1 MKPAKLVSKNRS
13 KTKKKIRNNQSK
25 TNRSFQQQNII
36 QPQIPLLRFTP
47 YAWAKLLFLRD
58 LGDSE
63 VGGFGISAADDLLLI
78 EDIQLIKQHCTS
90 VTVKFDDESVA
101 DFFDE
106 QVDQGRQP
114 EQFGR
119 IWIHTHPGA
128 SPSPSAVDE
137 ETFVRSFG
145 SSDWAM
151 MFIIAQQGATY
162 SRLRFNTGPGG
173 EVELPVRVDFSTD
186 FPAADH
192 ASWEQE
198 YLTQVTITDDWA
210 ILQQPTLAG
219 FDPYGL
225 NDLPDEEAFWTE
237 DDLFVE
243 PGMTGFLDDDFE
255 WEEEQL

>member
-1 MKPAKLVSKNRS
+1 MQPAKLVAKNKSKPKRMKQNKKL
-13 KTKKKIRNNQSK
+13 KTSRPRQAIN
-25 TNRSFQQQNII
+25 
-36 QPQIPLLRFTP
+36 QPQPPLLRFTP

-58 LGDSE
+58 AGDSE
-63 VGGFGISAADDLLLI
+63 VGGFGISATDDLLLI

-90 VTVKFDDESVA
+90 VTVKFNDVSVA

-106 QVDQGRQP
+106 QVDQGRKP

-145 SSDWAM
+145 SSDWAL

-173 EVELPVRVDFSTD
+173 EVELPVRVDFNAG
-186 FPAADH
+186 FPAEDH

-198 YLTQVTITDDWA
+198 YLDQVMITDDWA

-225 NDLPDEEAFWTE
+225 NDFLDEEAFWTE

-243 PGMTGFLDDDFE
+243 PGMTGFLDDDYE
-255 WEEEQL
+255 WEEELL